1 MDRALLVKNAVS
13 TVKTIKT
20 FRVPVVRS
28 TVNVAAGRDSQ
39 PSPTSPA
46 AYQLDHLPASR
57 RFWPSPRSGD
67 PAADRRPATCS
78 RPPPNP
84 PKRHRSPGIGP
95 LNMNDGCT
103 HLVIRSYEWGEDWYW
118 CYLDRLVF
126 ELQGVPPAPSH
137 P

>member
-20 FRVPVVRS
+20 LRGSGGALDRQRRRRPGQPTLPDLAGRLS
-28 TVNVAAGRDSQ
+28 TGPPPSQQEVLAIAEKWRPAAG
-39 PSPTSPA
+39 
-46 AYQLDHLPASR
+46 
-57 RFWPSPRSGD
+57 W
-67 PAADRRPATCS
+67 RPATCS

-95 LNMNDGCT
+95 LNMNNGCT
-103 HLVIRSYEWGEDWYW
+103 HLVIRSYEPGEDWYW